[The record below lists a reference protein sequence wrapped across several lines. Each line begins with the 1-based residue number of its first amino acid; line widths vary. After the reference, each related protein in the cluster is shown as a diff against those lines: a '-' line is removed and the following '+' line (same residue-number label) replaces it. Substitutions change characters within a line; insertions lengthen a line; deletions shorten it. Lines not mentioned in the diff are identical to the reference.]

1 MSDKLYAIISRVMN
15 IPISQINDES
25 NPESIEGW
33 DSFTQYVL
41 LDEIETEYNV
51 KLTLEETLDIKNI
64 GDFKRH
70 LKNHGIEF
78 KE

>member
-15 IPISQINDES
+15 VPISQINDKS

-41 LDEIETEYNV
+41 LDEIETEFNV
-51 KLTLEETLDIKNI
+51 KLTLEETLDIKNV
-64 GDFKRH
+64 GDFKRY
-70 LKNHGIEF
+70 LRNHGIEF